1 MFKIFKSI
9 ILAAI
14 AILAFQR
21 VSFAN
26 PPIMIDLNLYHDYV
40 ISANGQFT
48 ASSVLNQNYLTV
60 DRFYTTTNE
69 KNSLVLHPVR
79 EGWTQIVLFM
89 KSGKRVINVNISA
102 RYPTE
107 IKTVKKGIFTISPIE
122 TQRNEENDVNIDTT
136 IEVSHSHV
144 IVPEMLTPGNNNVKS
159 KGYRIENDYGTPD
172 LQNENVDETTIQDQ
186 DNSTIQKE
194 TIKNPSKTEEN
205 VDNSENAK
213 NLEAE

>member
-40 ISANGQFT
+40 ISAQGQFT
-48 ASSVLNQNYLTV
+48 ASSILNQNYLTV
-60 DRFYTTTNE
+60 DRFYTVNNE

-89 KSGKRVINVNISA
+89 KSGKYVINVNISA

-107 IKTVKKGIFTISPIE
+107 IKTVKKGIFTISPVDS
-122 TQRNEENDVNIDTT
+122 TRNRENDVNNEGQDEET
-136 IEVSHSHV
+136 HSHV
-144 IVPEMLTPGNNNVKS
+144 IVPEMLTPGNNSPKDKS
-159 KGYRIENDYGTPD
+159 YRIENDFGCE
-172 LQNENVDETTIQDQ
+172 NETNSDTETSEDNLNQTQIQEV
-186 DNSTIQKE
+186 KE
-194 TIKNPSKTEEN
+194 PVIDKNTEDKTQ
-205 VDNSENAK
+205 
-213 NLEAE
+213 LEAE